1 PTPPLCPL
9 RSWPI
14 ALGGRD
20 IISVARTG
28 SGKTLGFLLPA
39 FHALLN
45 RPGGCKPRMGAGPY
59 IVVLAPTRELACQ
72 INEEATKFGK
82 AAGIRSTTVYG
93 GSPKYPQIK
102 AIQSGVQVVIA
113 TPGRLND
120 IMEMGKINMTNV
132 MTLALDEADRMLDMG
147 FEPQIRTIID
157 AMPAK
162 RQTLFFTATWPKE
175 VQRLARDFV
184 QNPVHITVGD
194 AGKLNANKSITQHIQ
209 VIDERD
215 KGDKLWELLTKLHE
229 SPPKADHGKTV

>member
-1 PTPPLCPL
+1 MSCTQRISVRIAGCCYVNPTPYP
-9 RSWPI
+9 PI
-14 ALGGRD
+14 SSPSFLQ
-20 IISVARTG
+20 SCLNL
-28 SGKTLGFLLPA
+28 SSLLPRNNA
-39 FHALLN
+39 
-45 RPGGCKPRMGAGPY
+45 
-59 IVVLAPTRELACQ
+59 
-72 INEEATKFGK
+72 
-82 AAGIRSTTVYG
+82 G

-184 QNPVHITVGD
+184 KNPVHITVGD
-194 AGKLNANKSITQHIQ
+194 AGKLNANKSITQHIH
-209 VIDERD
+209 VSSVLPFVSRI
-215 KGDKLWELLTKLHE
+215 
-229 SPPKADHGKTV
+229 

>member
-1 PTPPLCPL
+1 MQH
-9 RSWPI
+9 
-14 ALGGRD
+14 
-20 IISVARTG
+20 ISVPGYWCILIYR
-28 SGKTLGFLLPA
+28 KTPAVNFVVFSSRSPPVAPLLA
-39 FHALLN
+39 
-45 RPGGCKPRMGAGPY
+45 
-59 IVVLAPTRELACQ
+59 
-72 INEEATKFGK
+72 
-82 AAGIRSTTVYG
+82 G

-157 AMPAK
+157 AMPTK

-194 AGKLNANKSITQHIQ
+194 AGKLNANKSITQHIH
-209 VIDERD
+209 VSYSGVGE
-215 KGDKLWELLTKLHE
+215 
-229 SPPKADHGKTV
+229 V

>member
-1 PTPPLCPL
+1 MSPSLSCPV
-9 RSWPI
+9 SSPCN
-14 ALGGRD
+14 A
-20 IISVARTG
+20 
-28 SGKTLGFLLPA
+28 
-39 FHALLN
+39 
-45 RPGGCKPRMGAGPY
+45 
-59 IVVLAPTRELACQ
+59 
-72 INEEATKFGK
+72 
-82 AAGIRSTTVYG
+82 G

-157 AMPAK
+157 AMPTK

-209 VIDERD
+209 VSCQDDDVFMRCRVGSERR
-215 KGDKLWELLTKLHE
+215 ELLACRVYMMRPGPIYGSSSVAWVVL
-229 SPPKADHGKTV
+229 SC